1 MLRSEPTGSGGETA
15 LLLRDLNDGDPMAD
29 IAALTA
35 LIEPL
40 AEAQG
45 LRLVRVK
52 MFGGTTDPTLQVMAE
67 RPDTRQ
73 LVIEDCAALSR
84 AISDLFDELDPI
96 EEAYRLEVSSPGID
110 RPLTRLEDY
119 ADWKG
124 FDARVRIPDGFEG
137 RKQVE
142 GRLCEL
148 ENDVIVIITSK
159 TRETVR
165 IPYSVIGTGKLLLTD
180 ALIKATAPLSSE
192 GADVISVER

>member
-1 MLRSEPTGSGGETA
+1 
-15 LLLRDLNDGDPMAD
+15 MAD

-35 LIEPL
+35 LIAPL

-52 MFGGTTDPTLQVMAE
+52 MFGGTSDPTLQVMAE

-73 LVIEDCAALSR
+73 LVIEDCAELSR
-84 AISDLFDELDPI
+84 AISDMLDEVDPI

-119 ADWKG
+119 YDWKG

-137 RKQVE
+137 RKQVD
-142 GRLCEL
+142 GRLCGVEGDL
-148 ENDVIVIITSK
+148 VVIITSK
-159 TRETVR
+159 TRETLR
-165 IPYSVIGTGKLLLTD
+165 IPYSAIGSGKLLLTD
-180 ALIKATAPLSSE
+180 ALIKATTPLSTE

>member
-15 LLLRDLNDGDPMAD
+15 LLLRDLDDGDPMAD

-40 AEAQG
+40 ADAQG

-148 ENDVIVIITSK
+148 ENDVVVIITSK

-165 IPYSVIGTGKLLLTD
+165 IPYSVIGSGKLLLTD
-180 ALIKATAPLSSE
+180 ALIKATAPLSPE